1 MESRWW
7 SAKCNWFGCVKASK
21 GLRWTYGN
29 ENSVIKDK
37 KFETIKGK
45 VGSFKN
51 KIEPFAKSF
60 GFSTL
65 KDEESKKRPV
75 ANTPHFH
82 SECGYG
88 DECVGEELNG
98 FDNCKRLGFVIDGA
112 LS

>member
-1 MESRWW
+1 
-7 SAKCNWFGCVKASK
+7 
-21 GLRWTYGN
+21 
-29 ENSVIKDK
+29 
-37 KFETIKGK
+37 

-88 DECVGEELNG
+88 DECVGEDWVL
-98 FDNCKRLGFVIDGA
+98 
-112 LS
+112 